1 MVITDLKSNNKKYSI
16 IYADPPWEQKKGGK
30 KAARPNSSGK
40 DLDYPTMSLNDIK
53 NILQQ
58 VKTDEKHNFF
68 IWTIEKYLFQ
78 TEKMM
83 HDLGYS
89 LHARIIWDKVTGIP
103 AAFTIRYQ
111 HEYLLW
117 CYKKGNIIKPVK
129 AEQGKWADVFSEK
142 VKKHSQKPEHVYNM
156 IESMFP
162 NTEKIELF
170 ARNIREGWDSWGN
183 EVN

>member
-58 VKTDEKHNFF
+58 VKTEEKHNFF

-78 TEKMM
+78 TEEK
-83 HDLGYS
+83 
-89 LHARIIWDKVTGIP
+89 AGIHGE
-103 AAFTIRYQ
+103 TRSI
-111 HEYLLW
+111 
-117 CYKKGNIIKPVK
+117 N
-129 AEQGKWADVFSEK
+129 GKSKCRFFINFQLKSGR
-142 VKKHSQKPEHVYNM
+142 S
-156 IESMFP
+156 
-162 NTEKIELF
+162 
-170 ARNIREGWDSWGN
+170 
-183 EVN
+183 

>member
-16 IYADPPWEQKKGGK
+16 IYADTPWEQKKGGK

-58 VKTDEKHNFF
+58 VKTKEKHNFF

-89 LHARIIWDKVTGIP
+89 LHARIVWDKVTGIL

-129 AEQGKWADVFSEK
+129 EEQGKWADVFSEN
-142 VKKHSQKPEHVYNM
+142 VKKHSQKP
-156 IESMFP
+156 ESMFP

>member
-40 DLDYPTMSLNDIK
+40 ILDYPTMSLNDIK

-58 VKTDEKHNFF
+58 VKTEEKHNFF
-68 IWTIEKYLFQ
+68 V
-78 TEKMM
+78 
-83 HDLGYS
+83 
-89 LHARIIWDKVTGIP
+89 WDKVTGIP

-129 AEQGKWADVFSEK
+129 EEQGKWADVFSEK